1 VLATFDTGDG
11 PAGADPT
18 FAVARSARVLGVTG
32 DKAVTVALSPDEA
45 PRVAFAIAK
54 ATVTL
59 ALTSSNG

>member
-1 VLATFDTGDG
+1 VLA
-11 PAGADPT
+11 
-18 FAVARSARVLGVTG
+18 VNG

-59 ALTSSNG
+59 ALTSTANG